1 MVFIRLPEH
10 LPGRDNKTLNLSVKT
25 LVISLGL
32 SYIFASFNKY
42 DLTYIIS
49 NKGFF
54 MARTC
59 DLTGKRRLVANKVSH
74 ANNKTKT
81 KKQVNLH
88 TKKVFDP
95 ETNSVIRLR
104 LSAHAIRTL
113 DKVGSISKYVKKN
126 AHLFE

>member
-1 MVFIRLPEH
+1 
-10 LPGRDNKTLNLSVKT
+10 
-25 LVISLGL
+25 
-32 SYIFASFNKY
+32 
-42 DLTYIIS
+42 
-49 NKGFF
+49 

-95 ETNSVIRLR
+95 ATGETIRLK
-104 LSAHAIRTL
+104 LSTKAIRAL
-113 DKVGSISKYVKKN
+113 DKAGSLTNFVKKN
-126 AHLFE
+126 MKMFQ

>member
-1 MVFIRLPEH
+1 
-10 LPGRDNKTLNLSVKT
+10 
-25 LVISLGL
+25 
-32 SYIFASFNKY
+32 
-42 DLTYIIS
+42 
-49 NKGFF
+49 

-95 ETNSVIRLR
+95 ETNSVVRLR
-104 LSAHAIRTL
+104 LSASAIRTL
-113 DKVGSISKYVKKN
+113 DKVGSISKYVRKN
-126 AHLFE
+126 AAMFE

>member
-1 MVFIRLPEH
+1 
-10 LPGRDNKTLNLSVKT
+10 
-25 LVISLGL
+25 
-32 SYIFASFNKY
+32 
-42 DLTYIIS
+42 
-49 NKGFF
+49 

-95 ETNSVIRLR
+95 ETNSVVRLR
-104 LSAHAIRTL
+104 LSASAIRTL
-113 DKVGSISKYVKKN
+113 DKVGSISKYVRKN
-126 AHLFE
+126 SAMFE

>member
-1 MVFIRLPEH
+1 
-10 LPGRDNKTLNLSVKT
+10 
-25 LVISLGL
+25 
-32 SYIFASFNKY
+32 
-42 DLTYIIS
+42 
-49 NKGFF
+49 

-95 ETNSVIRLR
+95 ATGTVVRLK
-104 LSAHAIRTL
+104 LSSAAIRTL
-113 DKVGSISKYVKKN
+113 DKVGSITKYVKKN